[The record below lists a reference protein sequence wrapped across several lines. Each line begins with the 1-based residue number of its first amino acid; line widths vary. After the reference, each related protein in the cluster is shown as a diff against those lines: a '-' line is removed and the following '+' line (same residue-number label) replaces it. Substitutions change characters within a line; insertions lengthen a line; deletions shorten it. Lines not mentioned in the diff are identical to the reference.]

1 MGKPTSQDV
10 VRRFVILKSQVF
22 YSLGV
27 PPLDYFRQKLA
38 DLSVEQQKEILQKF
52 KEASNQIKSFLK
64 SSHLWKYM
72 TDDEREFMEVDLL
85 RMNIQAH
92 YNATWRLES
101 AVVLMWALRMIDEFP
116 AFDTQTNPEILKKV
130 QDEYLLKF
138 TGGEELLPA
147 DVLERQRG
155 IAELWHWRSRTRE
168 LIERGDKIPPEMT
181 AKLGFTS
188 FDQIIEMA
196 ANKAFRDGEILHII
210 DNDFVACGKA
220 FRDLTDEEWHW
231 VKSVIMERHYAMNWL
246 CGYAPG
252 NKWDRTPTDT

>member
-10 VRRFVILKSQVF
+10 VRRLVILKSQVL
-22 YSLGV
+22 YSLAL
-27 PPLDYFRQKLA
+27 PALDWLKK
-38 DLSVEQQKEILQKF
+38 DLSQRTVDQQRDILRKLKEV
-52 KEASNQIKSFLK
+52 SNQLKSFLQ
-64 SSHLWKYM
+64 SNHLWKYM
-72 TDDEREFMEVDLL
+72 TSDERYFIETDLL
-85 RMNIQAH
+85 RLNIQAH
-92 YNATWRLES
+92 YNATWRMES

-116 AFDTQTNPEILKKV
+116 VFDTQSNPELLKQI

-138 TGGEELLPA
+138 TGGDELLPV

-168 LIERGDKIPPEMT
+168 LIERGDKIPPEI
-181 AKLGFTS
+181 AKLGLPS
-188 FDQIIEMA
+188 YDKIIEMSANA
-196 ANKAFRDGEILHII
+196 ALKSGDIPRII

-220 FRDLTDEEWHW
+220 FRDLTDEEWQG
-231 VKSVIMERHYAMNWL
+231 VRSVTIERHYAMNWL

>member
-1 MGKPTSQDV
+1 MGNPTSQDV
-10 VRRFVILKSQVF
+10 VRRVVILKSQVF

-27 PPLDYFRQKLA
+27 PPLDYFKQKLA
-38 DLSVEQQKEILQKF
+38 DLSVEQQKDILRKF

-64 SSHLWKYM
+64 SNYLWKYM
-72 TDDEREFMEVDLL
+72 TDEERDLIEADLL
-85 RMNIQAH
+85 RINIQAH
-92 YNATWRLES
+92 KNASWRVES

-116 AFDTQTNPEILKKV
+116 AFDTQTTPEVLKKI

-168 LIERGDKIPPEMT
+168 LIERGDKIPPEI
-181 AKLGFTS
+181 AKLGLTS
-188 FDQIIEMA
+188 YDKIIEMSA
-196 ANKAFRDGEILHII
+196 SEALKSGDIPRVI

-220 FRDLTDEEWHW
+220 FRDLTVEEWQD
-231 VKSVIMERHYAMNWL
+231 VRSVIIERHYAMNWL

>member
-1 MGKPTSQDV
+1 MGNPTSQDV
-10 VRRFVILKSQVF
+10 VRRLVILKSQVL
-22 YSLGV
+22 YSFAISD
-27 PPLDYFRQKLA
+27 LDWLKK
-38 DLSVEQQKEILQKF
+38 DLSQRPVDQQKDILQKL
-52 KEASNQIKSFLK
+52 KVVSNQIKSFLK
-64 SSHLWKYM
+64 SNNLWKHM
-72 TDDEREFMEVDLL
+72 VDSERYFIETDLL
-85 RMNIQAH
+85 RMDIRAH

-116 AFDTQTNPEILKKV
+116 AFDAQTNPETLKKI

-138 TGGEELLPA
+138 TGGEVLLPT
-147 DVLERQRG
+147 DVLERQRS

-168 LIERGDKIPPEMT
+168 LIERGDKIPAEMT
-181 AKLGFTS
+181 TKLGFTS

-196 ANKAFRDGEILHII
+196 ANKALHDGEIPQII

-220 FRDLTDEEWHW
+220 FRDLTDEEWQW
-231 VKSVIMERHYAMNWL
+231 VRSVIMERHYAMNWL